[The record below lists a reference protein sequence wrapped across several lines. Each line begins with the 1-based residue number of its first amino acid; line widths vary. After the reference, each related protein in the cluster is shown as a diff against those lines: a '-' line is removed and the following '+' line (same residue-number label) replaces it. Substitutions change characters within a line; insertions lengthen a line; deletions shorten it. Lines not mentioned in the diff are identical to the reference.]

1 MARESDGLGE
11 RLEQVAQE
19 VESAY
24 RGRRSADT
32 VGDLL
37 AGETGVLPA
46 PGAAPAHD
54 PAHDPAN
61 DQDTEP
67 AVAEEPAPE
76 LVVSGPLSW
85 TPQHGFRAEP
95 SPPPVQRAEAAPG
108 TEVGVASTEPALP
121 GPLGS
126 DGQPLTYPVVADAAS
141 PGPEETQSGPG
152 AGRPEG
158 SSRPAFDE
166 IDEATLARL
175 AERIGARLVVS
186 PVDTRSPEL
195 LDQLA
200 FRLYGRLR
208 SRMRRELISDRER
221 VGLLTEF
228 H

>member
-1 MARESDGLGE
+1 
-11 RLEQVAQE
+11 
-19 VESAY
+19 
-24 RGRRSADT
+24 
-32 VGDLL
+32 
-37 AGETGVLPA
+37 
-46 PGAAPAHD
+46 
-54 PAHDPAN
+54 
-61 DQDTEP
+61 
-67 AVAEEPAPE
+67 
-76 LVVSGPLSW
+76 
-85 TPQHGFRAEP
+85 
-95 SPPPVQRAEAAPG
+95 
-108 TEVGVASTEPALP
+108 
-121 GPLGS
+121 
-126 DGQPLTYPVVADAAS
+126 VADAAS
-141 PGPEETQSGPG
+141 PGPEETPSGPG

-158 SSRPAFDE
+158 SSRPALDE